1 MTLQDL
7 IVYLNGY
14 PNVVLQYFVAII
26 VIALIGLLIINQE
39 NYNKTI
45 AYVYTLIV
53 YAVCIPGL
61 FSVVLVLYNFFFL
74 KSNLLGLNLITH
86 FLPLL
91 AMFLTLFIVKKTV
104 DTATIPGFNK
114 LVSLFTLL
122 IITFVLTYI
131 VQKVFIGVFF
141 IGSIQT
147 FGVFIVFLLVG
158 IKLSW
163 SRMMR

>member
-14 PNVVLQYFVAII
+14 PNVILQYFVAII
-26 VIALIGLLIINQE
+26 VIALIGLLLVNHK
-39 NYNKTI
+39 NYNKPI
-45 AYVYTLIV
+45 AYVYTLII
-53 YAVCIPGL
+53 YAICIPGL
-61 FSVVLVLYNFFFL
+61 FSIILVLYNFFFL
-74 KSNLLGLNLITH
+74 KRNLLELNLITH

-91 AMFLTLFIVKKTV
+91 AMFLTLLIVKKTV

-114 LVSLFTLL
+114 LLSLFTVL

-131 VQKVFIGVFF
+131 IQKVFIGVFF

-163 SRMMR
+163 NRMMR